1 MLLTFWICFDAMQVR
16 INMGLGTGSNPNG
29 TGEGYADA
37 RFTRQP
43 GEPALQVPPK
53 LRHALMGGKEFKVRN
68 YAK

>member
-1 MLLTFWICFDAMQVR
+1 
-16 INMGLGTGSNPNG
+16 MGLGTGSNPNG

-37 RFTRQP
+37 RFTRKP

-53 LRHALMGGKEFKVRN
+53 LRHALMGGEEYKVYS